1 MFFFILGKFA
11 FFALRRNSRH
21 KNRRFNLGNFFG
33 SHKGFDPL
41 STTDDREE
49 LDHLNSDSDV
59 EEYSATTH
67 KA

>member
-1 MFFFILGKFA
+1 MHHLVTPISI
-11 FFALRRNSRH
+11 NSVH
-21 KNRRFNLGNFFG
+21 LLAGDFFG

-41 STTDDREE
+41 NTEDRDE